1 MLHSTKIFE
10 SELFKT
16 ILRQEVFVNNRSSE
30 EVSEKFAKVIDPI
43 FLPCIQLYTYVLN
56 DLPKM
61 LTDCNE
67 SGLITDILSS
77 MQRRIPLQADF
88 MLIVMKFLNTLHL
101 NADSSKILCESQ
113 VLEHL
118 FVMAKDCRTYKL
130 MG

>member
-77 MQRRIPLQADF
+77 M
-88 MLIVMKFLNTLHL
+88 
-101 NADSSKILCESQ
+101 
-113 VLEHL
+113 
-118 FVMAKDCRTYKL
+118 
-130 MG
+130 